1 MRLRSLTDAQRL
13 RQAAIDADA
22 AVVIGA
28 GFIGCEA
35 ATSLARR
42 DVAVTLVAPQTVPQE
57 KRLGAEAGE
66 RLRRLVADAG
76 VRYVGGCPSR
86 KFTITQSG
94 STTAS
99 RSTAI

>member
-1 MRLRSLTDAQRL
+1 MLACGATPAAPPVPGGDSAVRLRSLTDAQRL

-57 KRLGAEAGE
+57 KR
-66 RLRRLVADAG
+66 RRRG
-76 VRYVGGCPSR
+76 R
-86 KFTITQSG
+86 
-94 STTAS
+94 
-99 RSTAI
+99 